1 MPHRRT
7 PDSGSGRRRRPQ
19 VRRGSDLDPRLSGA
33 LAYLLGPITGILFLI
48 LDRHHP
54 FVRFHAVQCLVVS
67 VVWFAAGLA
76 IGILGV
82 LVGWVP
88 LLGWLVEVGL
98 AVFLSGV
105 GLVLWVLLMVR
116 AFLGEKWEVP
126 VLGRYARD
134 FASEG

>member
-7 PDSGSGRRRRPQ
+7 PDSGSERSRRPQ
-19 VRRGSDLDPRLSGA
+19 VRRGSDLDPHLSGA

-82 LVGWVP
+82 LIGWIP

-98 AVFLSGV
+98 AVVVSGV

-116 AFLGEKWEVP
+116 AFQGEEWEAP

-134 FASEG
+134 FASES

>member
-7 PDSGSGRRRRPQ
+7 PESGSGGGRRPR
-19 VRRGSDLDPRLSGA
+19 VRRGSDLDPHLSGA

-82 LVGWVP
+82 LLGWIP

-98 AVFLSGV
+98 AVVVSGV

-116 AFLGEKWEVP
+116 AFQGEEWEVP

-134 FASEG
+134 FASEA